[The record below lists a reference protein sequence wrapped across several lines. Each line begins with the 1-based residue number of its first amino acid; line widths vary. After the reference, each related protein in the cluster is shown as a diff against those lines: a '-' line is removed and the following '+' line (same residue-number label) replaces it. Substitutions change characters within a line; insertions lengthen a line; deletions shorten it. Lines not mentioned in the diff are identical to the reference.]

1 MVEEDNQDKDK
12 KKESSEEKDSDNAEE
27 EQENQEKDENEN
39 DFERFSEDEDSRI
52 DLSGFS
58 GERTTGVLHSNE
70 KPRDLESQ
78 IEGVPIQN
86 KREKKSGEGERVE
99 TKQDLYSE
107 AQLYN
112 EQIKK
117 YQDEITIDLNQGGR
131 RGGKLERESI
141 ITPKKAESLMAKSTE
156 LRQHETFREDY
167 VAYESKNLREENEDP
182 FVPHEKKHK
191 EDARKYIARGR

>member
-1 MVEEDNQDKDK
+1 M
-12 KKESSEEKDSDNAEE
+12 
-27 EQENQEKDENEN
+27 
-39 DFERFSEDEDSRI
+39 
-52 DLSGFS
+52 
-58 GERTTGVLHSNE
+58 

-141 ITPKKAESLMAKSTE
+141 ITPRKAESLMAKSTE
-156 LRQHETFREDY
+156 LRQHEDFREDY
-167 VAYESKNLREENEDP
+167 ITYESKNLRGNKDDT
-182 FVPHEKKHK
+182 FASQEKKHK
-191 EDARKYIARGR
+191 EDVKKYIAKGR